1 MTAADLI
8 AYGMQPTQAKLFAP
22 YMAPALE
29 QFRIEMTEQRAGFLA
44 QCMHESNG
52 FTRLEESLYY
62 TTPRRIQAM
71 WPSRVPTLE
80 RAKALLRKPEL
91 LANTVYCD
99 RYGNGSFTSGDGWR
113 YRGRGLIQLTFRDNY
128 AAASEALGR
137 DYVAR
142 PEWVALPPDAVLTAA
157 WFWASAGCNELM
169 LRGLFDATTRRI
181 NPAMAGASD
190 RRMQFARI
198 AAEMLDAS
206 RALA

>member
-1 MTAADLI
+1 MSGRVTWCRCRRLLHGGKAVLRRYTFGDRTIRRHHARRSGRTTARLLLGD
-8 AYGMQPTQAKLFAP
+8 
-22 YMAPALE
+22 
-29 QFRIEMTEQRAGFLA
+29 RIDG
-44 QCMHESNG
+44 S
-52 FTRLEESLYY
+52 
-62 TTPRRIQAM
+62 
-71 WPSRVPTLE
+71 
-80 RAKALLRKPEL
+80 K
-91 LANTVYCD
+91 CD